1 MNNVDVAVVGAG
13 PYGLSVAAH
22 ALEAGLDVRV
32 YGRPMNAWDK
42 HMPVGMLLKS
52 EPFASHLADPAHRFT
67 LAAFCERYGFPYAYA
82 QPTPVDRFVDY
93 GRWFAEHNVGDRIS
107 PTDVTSVERDGDL
120 FLLTLATGEQVRS
133 LCVVLAV
140 GFLPF
145 ARTPDSLRGLP
156 GSLLAHSSQVN
167 DLGEYA
173 GAKVAV
179 IGAGQSAIETACLL
193 KEAGALP
200 YLVARTE
207 RLLWNATPVPN
218 RGLLSRCLAPQS
230 GLGTGWRSWMW
241 SERPELVRH
250 LPEKAR
256 HHIVR
261 TTLGPAGSWWLRD
274 RFAGVETILGAEV
287 MQAKAQEGVSLS
299 LERASGGASR
309 LQVDHV
315 IAATGYAVD
324 LRRMALLSPSL
335 RNAVDHRQQ
344 LPVLGKHF
352 ETSIPRLFMVGLA
365 AAATFGPVMRFVHG
379 SRFAAATVAPALLER
394 VTGARYQRVVPL
406 QRAVRNGSSVR

>member
-22 ALEAGLDVRV
+22 AIEAGLDVRV

-52 EPFASHLADPAHRFT
+52 EPFASHLADPARRFT
-67 LAAFCERYGFPYAYA
+67 LAAFCETYGFPYAYA
-82 QPTPVDRFVDY
+82 QPTPVERFVDY
-93 GRWFAEHNVGDRIS
+93 GRWFADHNVGDRVS
-107 PTDVTSVERDGDL
+107 STDVTSVERDGDL
-120 FLLTLATGEQVRS
+120 FLLTLATGDQVRS
-133 LCVVLAV
+133 RCVVLAV

-145 ARTPDSLRGLP
+145 SRTPEPLRGLP
-156 GSLLAHSSQVN
+156 GSLQAHSSQVH

-173 GAKVAV
+173 GQKVAV
-179 IGAGQSAIETACLL
+179 IGAGQSAIETASLL
-193 KEAGALP
+193 KEAGAHP

-207 RLLWNATPVPN
+207 RLLWNSTPVAD

-230 GLGTGWRSWMW
+230 GLGTGWRSWTW

-250 LPEKAR
+250 LPEKVR

-261 TTLGPAGSWWLRD
+261 TTLGPAGSWWLKD
-274 RFAGVETILGAEV
+274 RFAGVETILGAQV
-287 MQAKAQEGVSLS
+287 MQAEAQEGVSLS
-299 LERASGGASR
+299 LRRSSGEASR
-309 LQVDHV
+309 LQVDRV

-324 LRRMALLSPSL
+324 LRRMALLSPLL
-335 RNAVDHRQQ
+335 RNAVDHRLQ
-344 LPVLGKHF
+344 LPVLSKDF
-352 ETSIPRLFMVGLA
+352 ETSVPGLFMVGLA

-379 SRFAAATVAPALLER
+379 ARFAAATVAPALLEH
-394 VTGARYQRVVPL
+394 VTGARYPRVVPL